1 MNKAD
6 KYLKSTLQE
15 ILFSGEKD
23 KNPRPKYKDGT
34 PAHTKFI
41 TQQVFQYNISL
52 GEFPIPTIR
61 QTAIKMGIKEI
72 LWIYQ
77 KQSSKLSD
85 GVHWWKDWN
94 VGDGTVGLRY
104 GATVGKYNIIN
115 ELLYNLEVNPFGRRH
130 IIDLY
135 QYADFKET
143 RGLYPCAFNCMFSVR
158 EGFIDLTLTL
168 RSSDFIVAGFINQI
182 QYVALLMMIC
192 GHLEFETG
200 REHKPGKFM
209 CVIQNA
215 HIYDRHDWAVKEIL
229 ERKPLEFSP
238 KIELKDK
245 KNFYEY
251 TLEDFKITVP
261 KIEKLI
267 KELELA
273 I

>member
-1 MNKAD
+1 MNLAD
-6 KYLKSTLQE
+6 KYLRSTLQE

-23 KNPRPKYKDGT
+23 KDPRPKYKDGT
-34 PAHTKFI
+34 PAHAKFI
-41 TQQVFQYNISL
+41 TQQVFQYDLSN
-52 GEFPIPTIR
+52 GEFPIPTLR
-61 QTAIKMGIKEI
+61 QTAIKMGIEEI

-77 KQSSKLSD
+77 KQSSNLSD
-85 GVHWWKDWN
+85 APKWWKDWCI
-94 VGDGTVGLRY
+94 GDNTIGLRY
-104 GATVGKYNIIN
+104 GATVKKYNIIN
-115 ELLYNLEVNPFGRRH
+115 ELLYNLEINPYSRRH

-143 RGLYPCAFNCMFSVR
+143 KGLHPCAFNCMFSVR
-158 EGFIDLTLTL
+158 GEFIDLTLTL

-209 CVIQNA
+209 CVIQNT
-215 HIYDRHDWAVKEIL
+215 HVYDRHDWAIKEVL
-229 ERKPLEFSP
+229 EREPLYFSP
-238 KIELKDK
+238 KIELEQK
-245 KNFYEY
+245 KNFYDY
-251 TLEDFKITVP
+251 TLEDFKTEIP
-261 KIEKLI
+261 KIEKLT

>member
-6 KYLKSTLQE
+6 KYLKETLQE
-15 ILFSGEKD
+15 IYFSGCKD
-23 KNPRPKYKDGT
+23 ENPRAKYKDGT

-41 TQQVFQYNISL
+41 TQQVFQYNL
-52 GEFPIPTIR
+52 NYGEFPIPTIR
-61 QTAIKMGIKEI
+61 KTAIKMGIEEI

-77 KQSSKLSD
+77 KQSNNLSD
-85 GVHWWKDWN
+85 GVNWWADWN
-94 VGDGTVGLRY
+94 VGDNTIGQRY
-104 GATVGKYNIIN
+104 GATVRKHNIIN
-115 ELLYNLEVNPFGRRH
+115 ELLYNLEVNPYSRRH

-143 RGLYPCAFNCMFSVR
+143 KGLHPCAFNCMFSVR
-158 EGFIDLTLTL
+158 GEYIDLTLTL

-200 REHKPGKFM
+200 RVYKPGNFM
-209 CVIQNA
+209 CVLQNV
-215 HIYDRHDWAVKEIL
+215 HTYDRHNWAVREVI
-229 ERKPLEFSP
+229 ERTPLEFSP
-238 KIELKDK
+238 KIELKEK
-245 KNFYEY
+245 KNFYQY
-251 TLEDFKITVP
+251 NLEDFKITVP
-261 KIEKLI
+261 NIEPLT